1 MKFYRYELSGVVC
14 SIVDNEDGTPLV
26 IRQISDA
33 GHDRPRNI
41 NGRIYRALH
50 ILDVW
55 RKQGRPGEILKEN
68 P

>member
-1 MKFYRYELSGVVC
+1 MKLYLYELSGVVC
-14 SIVDNEDGTPLV
+14 SIVDNEDGAPLV

-50 ILDVW
+50 ILNVW
-55 RKQGRPGEILKEN
+55 QAAGRPGEILKED